1 MRVGQLRVARVLFGI
16 GLIAA
21 APRLMSASEPLRSV
35 EPTRTLYVLLTVAPE
50 LPAASRSGLML
61 EASELWG
68 RAGVEL
74 VWSNGSD
81 DSVPRDRMLRV
92 LVISRRAGAQE
103 SSEKVVLGELLGF
116 GRPGALAVAS
126 IHRAQELVT
135 AWQGPSIGPRSLHDG
150 HLGLVL
156 GRVVAHEIGHYLL
169 GTATH
174 SRTGLMRARF
184 ETPDLID
191 RRSAAFHVDAAT
203 AAQLRH
209 APDMALLSLR

>member
-1 MRVGQLRVARVLFGI
+1 MRVGHLRVARVLFGI

-21 APRLMSASEPLRSV
+21 APRLMSASEPVGAV
-35 EPTRTLYVLLTVAPE
+35 EPFRLLHVILTVAPE

-61 EASELWG
+61 EASALWS
-68 RAGVEL
+68 RAGVQL

-81 DSVPRDRMLRV
+81 RSVPRDPTLRV

-103 SSEKVVLGELLGF
+103 SAETMVLGELLGF

-126 IHRAQELVT
+126 ISRARQLVT
-135 AWQGPSIGPRSLHDG
+135 AWGGPSIAPRSVHDG
-150 HLGLVL
+150 RLGLVL

-174 SRTGLMRARF
+174 SRRGLMRARF

-191 RRSAAFHVDAAT
+191 RGSDAFDLDAEGT
-203 AAQLRH
+203 
-209 APDMALLSLR
+209 ALLKNAVPETQLSHR